1 MIIIDVLIYG
11 AAFGAILMLLS
22 VGYSLVY
29 GVGGII
35 NLAHGS
41 FYMLTGYFVFWFV
54 ESGVGYSTA
63 IVLGIVL
70 IAVVAAISYLIF
82 IKHFQDH
89 EVGCLI
95 VTFAIGYLIE
105 HIILIVEG
113 ASAGQ
118 IEDVYLDRLVSG
130 RTDILGTTI
139 NNQYILI
146 MIVAAVL
153 MFSLIMFIKYSKFGK
168 SIRAVSQDKEAAQ
181 LMGINVNGIL
191 MFTIV
196 LSAVLAGIAAILFVP
211 ENGLLPTYGWDFLL
225 TAISVVA
232 LGGLGSL
239 SGSVLGS
246 FVIAYARYFTFY
258 YIDLPYS
265 LSYSGIIHLIVIV
278 VMLIFRPQGIM
289 GKKERT

>member
-1 MIIIDVLIYG
+1 MIIVDVLIYG

-41 FYMLTGYFVFWFV
+41 FYMLTGYIVFWLF

-63 IVLGIVL
+63 IILGIVL
-70 IAVVAAISYLIF
+70 IAVVGALSYLIF

-89 EVGCLI
+89 EVGCMI

-105 HIILIVEG
+105 HVILIIEG
-113 ASAGQ
+113 ASAGK
-118 IEDVYLDRLVSG
+118 IEDRYLDRLVTG
-130 RTDILGTTI
+130 RTDILGTEI

-146 MIVAAVL
+146 MIVAAIV

-168 SIRAVSQDKEAAQ
+168 SIRAVSQDREAAQ
-181 LMGINVNGIL
+181 LMGINANGIL

-196 LSAVLAGIAAILFVP
+196 LSAVLAGIAAILYVP
-211 ENGLLPTYGWDFLL
+211 EEGLLPSYGWNYLL
-225 TAISVVA
+225 TAMSVVI

-239 SGSVLGS
+239 SGSVIGA
-246 FVIAYARYFTFY
+246 FVISYARYFTFY

-265 LSYSGIIHLIVIV
+265 LSYSGVIHLVVIV
-278 VMLIFRPQGIM
+278 AMLIFRPQGIM
-289 GKKERT
+289 GKKKRT